1 MTSNEE
7 ARPFDTMTTAAP
19 EDTQGDDTRSR
30 QEQEEK
36 LILTAWQSMSSAL
49 RQHSLCK
56 DSRASGPAQS
66 FLAKQRQSTQAR
78 RALSLRLQPR

>member
-1 MTSNEE
+1 MTSNEKTST
-7 ARPFDTMTTAAP
+7 FDTMTP
-19 EDTQGDDTRSR
+19 EDCHEYDTRSR

-49 RQHSLCK
+49 QQQQSLCE
-56 DSRASGPAQS
+56 DSRAPES

-78 RALSLRLQPR
+78 RMFSPRLQPR

>member
-7 ARPFDTMTTAAP
+7 ARPFGTMTTAAP
-19 EDTQGDDTRSR
+19 EDTQGDDMKSR

-49 RQHSLCK
+49 QQHSLCK
-56 DSRASGPAQS
+56 DPRPPGPTQS

-78 RALSLRLQPR
+78 RVLSPQLQPR